1 MVEIKV
7 EILFGDFLHFEL
19 EIQHLLLGLE
29 EKLVFVCIG
38 DADSFSSESD
48 PHLAHP
54 LIVIA
59 DYLFDISVCLFEMD

>member
-38 DADSFSSESD
+38 DADS
-48 PHLAHP
+48 
-54 LIVIA
+54 
-59 DYLFDISVCLFEMD
+59 SVLKVTLTLPIRS